1 MINMEK
7 NNKFMDLHFVIR
19 SLVLQKSL
27 RIVEKK
33 KKKKKK
39 KKRYSGK
46 LYTVASQCQKFQMKL
61 HYKPCDEIYHRL
73 DVYKHTQIT
82 FSK

>member
-27 RIVEKK
+27 RIAEK

-39 KKRYSGK
+39 KKRYNGK
-46 LYTVASQCQKFQMKL
+46 LYTVASQCQKKL